1 MARQRSTG
9 AAAPTQTEGRMRAVI
24 ENVEPAVDGGRYAAK
39 RVAGDRIEV
48 EADCFADGH
57 DVVACV
63 VRWWREGDRA
73 VNEVPMTDLGN
84 DRWRASFTVAEIGR
98 YRYTIVA
105 WVDHFLSWRHDF
117 ARRVDPDDIRVA
129 ALVGAELIQAAS
141 ARARGEDRQR
151 LKVWAV
157 QLRKQQAGDPEA
169 LREIAM
175 DEELADIAKRYPD
188 RGFATVGPAE
198 FPLVVDRPRAGHSSW
213 YEFFPRSCGADAKTH
228 GTFADA
234 LARLEYVAQMG
245 FDVVYL
251 PPIHPIGRERRKG
264 RNNTLA
270 AAADDVGSPWAIG
283 SDEGGHKAVH
293 PDLGTLEDFRTFVAR
308 AKELGLEVALDVAY
322 QCAPDHPYVEAHPEW
337 FRQRPDGTVQYAE
350 NPPKKYQDI
359 YPFNFESEAWQ
370 ALWNELA
377 SVFTFWIEQGVRIF
391 RVDNPHTK
399 PFPFWE
405 WAIGEIK
412 RAHPDVIFL
421 SEAFTRPKVMH
432 RLAKL
437 GFTQSYTY
445 FTWRN
450 TKQELTEYFTELTQG
465 PGREYF
471 RPNCWPNTPDI
482 LPEVLQYGSRPAFM
496 GRVVLAAT
504 LASNY
509 GIYGPAYELL
519 EHVPRE
525 PGAEEY
531 LNSEKYEIKQWDVG
545 SPESLAGFIARVNA
559 ARRENSALQ
568 SDRGL
573 VFLPTDNPEL
583 IAYAKVD
590 RGAAASTATATEPGA
605 GAAPANAVIVVVNLD
620 VHHVQSGWVTL
631 DLAVLGLDARQP
643 FQVHDRLS
651 GERYLWSG
659 PRNYVELDPTRSP
672 AHIFQIRG
680 AVHSER
686 DFDNQSA

>member
-1 MARQRSTG
+1 MAKARSTR
-9 AAAPTQTEGRMRAVI
+9 AAASTPPEGRARAVI
-24 ENVEPAVDGGRYAAK
+24 EGVTPAVDGGRFAVK
-39 RVAGDRIEV
+39 RVAGESVDV

-57 DVVACV
+57 DVVACAL
-63 VRWWREGDRA
+63 RWWREGEA
-73 VNEVPMTDLGN
+73 TANEVPMSALGN
-84 DRWRASFTVAEIGR
+84 DRWRASFVVDEIGR

-117 ARRVDPDDIRVA
+117 ARRVDPEDMRVA
-129 ALVGAELIQAAS
+129 ALVGADLVQAAS
-141 ARARGEDRQR
+141 MRARGEDRQR
-151 LKVWAV
+151 LKAWSAL
-157 QLRKQQAGDPEA
+157 LRKPAAPDA
-169 LREIAM
+169 LRAGAM
-175 DEELADIAKRYPD
+175 DEALAEVAMRYPD
-188 RGFATVGPAE
+188 RTFATVGPAE
-198 FPLVVDRPRAGHSSW
+198 FPLEVDRARAAHSSW
-213 YEFFPRSCGADAKTH
+213 YEFFPRSAGPDAQTH

-234 LARLEYVAQMG
+234 MVRLEYVAQMG

-251 PPIHPIGRERRKG
+251 PPIHPIGRVRRKG
-264 RNNTLA
+264 RNNTLVA
-270 AAADDVGSPWAIG
+270 SPDDVGSPWAIG
-283 SDEGGHKAVH
+283 STEGGHKAVH
-293 PDLGTLEDFRTFVAR
+293 PSLGTLDDFRRFVAR
-308 AKELGLEVALDVAY
+308 ADELGLEVALDVAY
-322 QCAPDHPYVEAHPEW
+322 QCAPDHPYVEEHPEW
-337 FRQRPDGTVQYAE
+337 FRKRPDGTVQYAE

-359 YPFNFESEAWQ
+359 YPFNFESEEWQ
-370 ALWNELA
+370 ALWRELA

-412 RAHPDVIFL
+412 RAHPEVIFL

-432 RLAKL
+432 RLAKI

-482 LPEVLQYGSRPAFM
+482 LPEVLQYGSRPAFI

-509 GIYGPAYELL
+509 GIYGPAFELL
-519 EHVPRE
+519 EHAPRE

-531 LNSEKYEIKQWDVG
+531 LNSEKYEIKQWDLG
-545 SPESLAGFIARVNA
+545 RPDSLAGFISRVNA
-559 ARRENSALQ
+559 ARRENPALQ

-573 VFLPTDNPEL
+573 VFIPTDNPEL
-583 IAYAKVD
+583 IAFAKVAPGD
-590 RGAAASTATATEPGA
+590 EP
-605 GAAPANAVIVVVNLD
+605 NAVIVVVSLD
-620 VHHVQSGWVTL
+620 VHYVQSGWLTL
-631 DLAVLGLDARQP
+631 DLAALGLDEKQP
-643 FQVHDRLS
+643 FQVHDRLT
-651 GERYLWSG
+651 GARYLWNG
-659 PRNYVELDPTRSP
+659 ARNYVELDPARLP
-672 AHIFQIRG
+672 AHIFRVRG
-680 AVHSER
+680 AVHSEL